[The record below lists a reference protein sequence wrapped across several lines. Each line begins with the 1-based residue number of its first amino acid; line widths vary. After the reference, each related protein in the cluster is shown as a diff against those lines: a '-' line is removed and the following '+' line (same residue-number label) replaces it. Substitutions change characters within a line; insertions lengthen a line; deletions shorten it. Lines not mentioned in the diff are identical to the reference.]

1 MLERYGSYIIAIL
14 ATIVRYYDYGLFGL
28 SASVISRTFMPK
40 GNDSDQ
46 MLLFFAVFS
55 LAVIARPLGSVLF
68 GKIGDRV
75 SRVAS
80 VKIATIIA
88 AMSTSAIAFIP
99 SFDYLGWFSII
110 LLTLCRMMFLMSLA
124 GEIDAI
130 KIFVAEKIGKKR
142 RNFAIGIV
150 SFSSQLGVIL
160 ASIMYH
166 ISISIEELESIWRVN
181 FIFGGFL
188 GVIVITLRGYLKESQ
203 AFLKSKS
210 RRTYEVNS
218 GIATLVI
225 NNRLKFF
232 LSMIV
237 NGMLGGGYH
246 FLIIFLGTF
255 ASGVADVITINQAS
269 SSNIILI
276 ALYGAGCFFS
286 GYLADKVNSLK
297 QISLALGLSIFCVLI
312 MEYLIGVGFFSVT
325 LHKVLAFIVP
335 FYSVPCAIKIQSL
348 FPTSIRMRMY
358 SLSHS
363 IGSMIFS
370 STTPFICMLVWRW
383 TEMFSM
389 VLGYFLL
396 QLGLLFF
403 VLIYISKKEYSN
415 FFET

>member
-1 MLERYGSYIIAIL
+1 MYREYSSYIIAIL
-14 ATIVRYYDYGLFGL
+14 ATIVRYYDYALFGL
-28 SASVISRTFMPK
+28 SASVISRTFMS
-40 GNDSDQ
+40 GADDSDQ
-46 MLLFFAVFS
+46 MLLFFAIFS

-88 AMSTSAIAFIP
+88 AISTSAIALIP
-99 SFDYLGWFSII
+99 SFDSWGWVSII

-160 ASIMYH
+160 ASLMYH
-166 ISISIEELESIWRVN
+166 IAISVEELESIWRLN
-181 FIFGGFL
+181 FVFGGLL
-188 GVIVITLRGYLKESQ
+188 GMIVIMLRGYLKESQ
-203 AFLKSKS
+203 AFLNSKS
-210 RRTYEVNS
+210 RMSPEVSS

-232 LSMIV
+232 LSMVV

-255 ASGVADVITINQAS
+255 AASVADVITTSQAS
-269 SSNIILI
+269 SSNIVLI
-276 ALYGAGCFFS
+276 ALYGIGCLIS
-286 GYLADKVNSLK
+286 GYLADKINALK
-297 QISLALGLSIFCVLI
+297 QISLALSLSIICVLI
-312 MEYLIGVGFFSVT
+312 MEFLISAGIFSFS
-325 LHKVLAFIVP
+325 LHKVLAFVVP
-335 FYSVPCAIKIQSL
+335 FYSVPCAIKVQSL
-348 FPTSIRMRMY
+348 FPTGIRMRMY

-363 IGSMIFS
+363 IGSMVFS
-370 STTPFICMLVWRW
+370 STTPFICMLIWRW
-383 TEMFSM
+383 TGMFPI

-396 QLGLLFF
+396 QLGILFF